1 MVEQGERET
10 GANEHLL
17 SLVGDDADLVH
28 EWEFMCECGHE
39 DCHESVFLTVAA
51 FVALRDAGEAV
62 VADGHHASPV
72 AHARRVRNATQALRA
87 QAEHQVKRA
96 KKNLGLT

>member
-1 MVEQGERET
+1 VVKQGTRET
-10 GANEHLL
+10 KASEHPLG
-17 SLVGDDADLVH
+17 LVDEDGSVVH

-39 DCHESVFLTVAA
+39 DCHESVFLTVAD
-51 FVALRDAGEAV
+51 FVTLRDAGAAV
-62 VADGHHASPV
+62 VAEGHHLSPV
-72 AHARRVRNATQALRA
+72 VHARRVRNATQALRA